1 MLAQVLA
8 TNRSPV
14 SGLPS
19 EEGSAERNVVRSAP
33 SIFAARM
40 VSVRARPAPCPPPQ
54 LSCHFRHAS
63 PNAVPPVRWQAC
75 GHKHVLVNGK
85 VCVSTHYLMRPGDIV
100 EPAPGSEALFLRNAR
115 RRLANNNFV
124 FKKDGPP
131 SAGRQLASRRSPLVS
146 ADFER
151 IMADGEAVG
160 ESYRR
165 LPPARTGGHAASA
178 SDQGGGGDDDAVAT
192 GKSGWPAARQAQL
205 DAIVPSLVCAL
216 AGKGSA
222 IEGEMASRCET

>member
-1 MLAQVLA
+1 M
-8 TNRSPV
+8 
-14 SGLPS
+14 
-19 EEGSAERNVVRSAP
+19 
-33 SIFAARM
+33 
-40 VSVRARPAPCPPPQ
+40 
-54 LSCHFRHAS
+54 
-63 PNAVPPVRWQAC
+63 
-75 GHKHVLVNGK
+75 
-85 VCVSTHYLMRPGDIV
+85 STHYLMRPGDIV

-222 IEGEMASRCET
+222 IEGEMAKRRGEVSVLAPPSPPAATKPPPATLAWQAPGAASAGETPKALLHLDRTRLRKLMLGLLALRPLGGKEGKDTPF